1 MNTFLLVI
9 ASVLIVLSFASL
21 YRAFKGPTVADRVAA
36 INVVSIKI
44 TAVIVLF
51 SVAIDE
57 LGYIN
62 VALVYAMIAYVA
74 TLGVA
79 KYLRKGALD

>member
-36 INVVSIKI
+36 INVVSIKV